1 MIPAVRW
8 QRCTAS
14 DLRCTK
20 PFYLRPEELLRIGMQ
35 KTPDKFAEGDAKLL
49 KKEAHD
55 RAYETTLYTALAAV
69 NLQENEPDLS
79 KYDSEL
85 ADITAIKHL
94 MFLVRVGDQQIPESV
109 KREVLEESRRGVM
122 EAIVDV
128 ELAAQETE
136 GEENED

>member
-1 MIPAVRW
+1 MHK
-8 QRCTAS
+8 S
-14 DLRCTK
+14 
-20 PFYLRPEELLRIGMQ
+20 PE
-35 KTPDKFAEGDAKLL
+35 KFAEGAAKLL

-69 NLQENEPDLS
+69 NIQEKEFDLS
-79 KYDSEL
+79 KYDYEL

-94 MFLVRVGDQQIPESV
+94 MFLVRVNDQPIPESV

-128 ELAAQETE
+128 ERAAQETD
-136 GEENED
+136 GEEREE